1 MVIKMRPI
9 DLDELMKF
17 PIRHDHFDRINGS
30 VNWVFGVET
39 VLEYAQN
46 LPPVDAVE
54 VVRCRECKCYNLP
67 SPYGHPT
74 YGTCAMLGMQ
84 HMPPEFYCAYGV
96 KMDGDQ

>member
-1 MVIKMRPI
+1 MMLI
-9 DLDELMKF
+9 DLEDLMQF
-17 PIRHDHFDRINGS
+17 PIRWNHYDEEHGS
-30 VNWVFGVET
+30 IDFISGVEV
-39 VLEYAQN
+39 VLDYAQS

-54 VVRCRECKCYNLP
+54 VGRCRECRCYNLP

-96 KMDGDQ
+96 KMDGDK